1 MAHRD
6 LIWHLDCTCISLNNV
21 WEMTW
26 HLATLVVVIPMQGV
40 CATQT
45 TMQGSHLDLK

>member
-6 LIWHLDCTCISLNNV
+6 LIWHLDCTCISLDNV

-40 CATQT
+40 CTTQNNYAR
-45 TMQGSHLDLK
+45 SHLDLK